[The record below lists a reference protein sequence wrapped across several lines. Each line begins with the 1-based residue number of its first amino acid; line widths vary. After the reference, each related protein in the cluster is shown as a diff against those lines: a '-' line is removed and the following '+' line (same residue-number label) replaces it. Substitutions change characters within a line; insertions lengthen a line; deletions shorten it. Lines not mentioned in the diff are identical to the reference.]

1 MEEKIVIVLN
11 EMSEYLS
18 ITQMKKLQEVIIKTF
33 AENEAS
39 KVNIKSEDFLN
50 MFLAAKRIE
59 GCSERTINYYR
70 VTVQHLLSCTEKN
83 VRKISTEEMREY
95 LSNYQKRNNC
105 SNVTIDN
112 VRRNISSFFSWLE
125 EEDYILKSPMKRIH
139 KIKTKKMVKNTIS
152 DEEIEKLI
160 EQKSEWIQKSLEK
173 EKQKQSKQALY
184 TKEEFKQIVT
194 SNAKELIN
202 ETGLIPNKI
211 TIKEI
216 KYAWGSCSSKKN
228 ITINLEL
235 IKYSQKAIRYV
246 ILHELCHIK
255 HMNHSK
261 EFWKLVE
268 KYIPEYKEIQKEFK

>member
-1 MEEKIVIVLN
+1 MKNI
-11 EMSEYLS
+11 EY
-18 ITQMKKLQEVIIKTF
+18 QIKY
-33 AENEAS
+33 S
-39 KVNIKSEDFLN
+39 
-50 MFLAAKRIE
+50 
-59 GCSERTINYYR
+59 
-70 VTVQHLLSCTEKN
+70 
-83 VRKISTEEMREY
+83 
-95 LSNYQKRNNC
+95 
-105 SNVTIDN
+105 
-112 VRRNISSFFSWLE
+112 
-125 EEDYILKSPMKRIH
+125 
-139 KIKTKKMVKNTIS
+139 KIKNIYIQIKNGQIKAPKRVSKK
-152 DEEIEKLI
+152 EIEKLI
-160 EQKSEWIQKSLEK
+160 EQKAEWIQKSLEK

-235 IKYSQKAIRYV
+235 IKYSEKAIRYV

-268 KYIPEYKEIQKEFK
+268 KYMPEYKEIQKEFK